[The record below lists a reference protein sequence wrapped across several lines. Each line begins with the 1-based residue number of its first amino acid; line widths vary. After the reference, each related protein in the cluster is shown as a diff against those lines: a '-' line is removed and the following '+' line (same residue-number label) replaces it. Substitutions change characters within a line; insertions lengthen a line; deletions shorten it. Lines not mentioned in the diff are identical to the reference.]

1 MSGGHHHWVYDVMSL
16 ARQRTRD
23 LSDRW
28 HQHTGQEI
36 KSVVSRMMEIE
47 PNLVVDRVII
57 NGQTQGLDS
66 GVHRDNLAPGSRTV
80 LLYLN
85 PEWREEW
92 QGHTVF
98 FGEDRQEIQRV
109 CPEPGKTI
117 IYDGG
122 QLHQGQAPACPG
134 LLRVTLSVQMSP
146 INTAQ

>member
-1 MSGGHHHWVYDVMSL
+1 MSGGNHHWVYDAMSL

-23 LSDRW
+23 LSSRW
-28 HQHTGQEI
+28 HHHVGPEI
-36 KSVVSRMMEIE
+36 KNIVNRMIDLE
-47 PNLVVDRVII
+47 PDLVVDRVIF
-57 NGQTQGLDS
+57 NGQTQGLHS
-66 GVHRDNLAPGSRTV
+66 GVHRDNLAPGSRTI

-109 CPEPGKTI
+109 CPEPGKII
-117 IYDGG
+117 IYSGTT
-122 QLHQGQAPACPG
+122 LHQGQAPTCPG